1 MAAVEVRLWG
11 TGTAGAVPRWRL
23 RRGLGPSQRLRGGRS
38 VQQVGV
44 CWVRARAGSEEEEDG
59 GSPADERP
67 CAPPSRVPSCE
78 HRRRPRQ
85 ASLGSRQGDQQ
96 PRASRKRKA
105 IGTRKVA
112 LVLRRALAISL
123 PRGRLPRCNEEAQ
136 VSRAIGM
143 RSEIAPSARG
153 AGRAGAAQGEAR
165 AQVDPAP
172 VRDAARM
179 NASACARAH
188 SRSLSR
194 WTETRAETRREKE
207 ELHCEGEATR
217 ARRQRQEHPRASRY
231 SRLRHVDVLALTK
244 GGNIGEVRR
253 GEACRGERA
262 RVSAPFSALGS
273 VVLCARA
280 LECRLARVDEDDGE
294 LELGIR
300 NQR

>member
-1 MAAVEVRLWG
+1 MGNGHSGSGASLEAAARL
-11 TGTAGAVPRWRL
+11 GAVAEAA
-23 RRGLGPSQRLRGGRS
+23 RRSIGAAGGRVLGASESRERGRGGRRKS
-38 VQQVGV
+38 GG
-44 CWVRARAGSEEEEDG
+44 RATLRTSLA
-59 GSPADERP
+59 
-67 CAPPSRVPSCE
+67 VPSCE
-78 HRRRPRQ
+78 RRRRPRQ

-179 NASACARAH
+179 NAAACARAQ

-194 WTETRAETRREKE
+194 WTEMLVERRGEE
-207 ELHCEGEATR
+207 DELHCEGEATR
-217 ARRQRQEHPRASRY
+217 ARGRRQGRPCASRF
-231 SRLRHVDVLALTK
+231 SRLRRVDVLALTK
-244 GGNIGEVRR
+244 GGCIGEGCR

-262 RVSAPFSALGS
+262 RVSAPFSARGA

-280 LECRLARVDEDDGE
+280 LERRRARVDEDDGE

-300 NQR
+300 KQS